1 MATAVNPL
9 PTSFTTED
17 IIKRIPSVRIV
28 SVAPRAFKKRL
39 QVTRGYKDFKC
50 DAAPRGGY
58 TFCDV
63 EPAMLRMNDFSGD
76 GPNGQRAEYEDPAV
90 RATHIANSWNQ
101 PGYVPGLVTEGSW
114 GVAVLPAGETV
125 PSPELLARLNAQLE
139 RLCNDRVVH
148 ANDLEKAGKGSQ
160 IDDNHRAC
168 AVWLYGDEASKLSWF
183 GRQKV
188 VLTKACP
195 KCSTQI
201 NKMARG
207 CPTCHVDLPEYYMS
221 RPYIDVATEDPFIAE
236 EIKKIQAMSAKPA
249 PAPEPAPEPKPPAAV
264 RPNVIMPPIKP
275 PAA

>member
-1 MATAVNPL
+1 MATAATPF

-17 IIKRIPSVRIV
+17 IIGRIPSVRII
-28 SVAPRAFKKRL
+28 SVAPRAFKMRL
-39 QVTRGYKDFKC
+39 PVTRGYKDFKC
-50 DAAPRGGY
+50 AAAPRGGY

-63 EPAMLRMNDFSGD
+63 EPAMIKMNDFTGDRPSGL
-76 GPNGQRAEYEDPAV
+76 RAEYEDPAV
-90 RATHIANSWNQ
+90 RATHIANRWNL
-101 PGYVPGLVTEGSW
+101 PGSDTATEGSW
-114 GVAVLPAGETV
+114 GVATLPPGETI
-125 PSPELLARLNAQLE
+125 PPQDLLDRLNAQLE
-139 RLCNDRVVH
+139 RLCNDKVTQ
-148 ANDLEKAGKGSQ
+148 ANDLDKAGKSRQ

-168 AVWLYGDEASKLSWF
+168 AVWLYGDEASKLPWF

-221 RPYIDVATEDPFIAE
+221 RPYINVATEDPFIAE

-249 PAPEPAPEPKPPAAV
+249 PAPEPTPEPKPAAAV